1 MRPGICTPLRPLAT
15 AALLSVCWVTGSE
28 AAAQDPC
35 TLETPERV
43 VAIGDIHGAYDAFV
57 RILQAADL
65 IDDRERWVAGPALL
79 VQTGDVLDRGPES
92 RRALDLL
99 RRLEDQAE
107 DAGGQVLALLGNHEI
122 MRMVGDRRYVS
133 AEEFAAFRTLRSE
146 ELRETAYRQIEARV
160 ARQAAEADQ
169 EHDERAFRKQF
180 MDQVPLGLFEMRDA
194 FSSDGRYGR
203 WLRDHVA
210 MARING
216 VVFVHGGVTEALGTM
231 GCEAINAQIRREI
244 AGTPQTFEQAPEQ
257 LSSNPTG
264 PLWDRSL
271 AREPEPEFAPVVSS
285 ILEQLDAQAIVIGH
299 TPALG
304 NGIATRFDGRVIQI
318 DTGMLGG
325 EWFPGGEPSA
335 LEMLGGRFTAIYVD
349 RRELLEA
356 P

>member
-1 MRPGICTPLRPLAT
+1 MRPGTCTPLRSLAT
-15 AALLSVCWVTGSE
+15 AALLLLYWGTGSP

-57 RILQAADL
+57 TILQAADV
-65 IDDRERWVAGPALL
+65 IDDRERWAAGRALL

-92 RRALDLL
+92 RRVLDLL
-99 RRLEDQAE
+99 RRLEREAE
-107 DAGGQVLALLGNHEI
+107 DAGGGVFALLGNHEVA
-122 MRMVGDRRYVS
+122 RMVGDWRYVS
-133 AEEFAAFRTLRSE
+133 AKEFSAFRSLRSE
-146 ELRETAYRQIEARV
+146 ELREAAYRQIEARF

-169 EHDERAFRKQF
+169 EHDERAFREQF
-180 MDQVPLGLFEMRDA
+180 MEQVPLGLIEMRDA
-194 FSSDGRYGR
+194 FSNEGRYGR
-203 WLRDHVA
+203 WLREKVA
-210 MARING
+210 MVRING
-216 VVFVHGGVTEALGTM
+216 VLFVHGGVTEALGAM
-231 GCEAINAQIRREI
+231 GCEAINAEIRREI
-244 AGTPQTFEQAPEQ
+244 TGTPPTREQ
-257 LSSNPTG
+257 LPGRLSTSPTG

-271 AREPEPEFAPVVSS
+271 AREPEPEHALVLDS

-318 DTGMLGG
+318 DTGMLDG

-335 LEMLGGRFTAIYVD
+335 LEIHGGRFTAIYVD
-349 RRELLEA
+349 RREPLEA